1 MRSVGF
7 MVALGLGMC
16 LIAGAARADNGPYT
30 EAQAED
36 GHVKFNNNCAQCHG
50 PKLDGALGPNLHDAK
65 FQAIFAGKPVS
76 NLRDFVYENMP
87 QNAPKSLKDDELYP
101 ILAWIMKKNNV
112 PAGDKP
118 LTKAS
123 ADTAQFP
130 KTEK

>member
-1 MRSVGF
+1 MRVKGIAVVFTLTAS
-7 MVALGLGMC
+7 
-16 LIAGAARADNGPYT
+16 LISGAAFAASGPYT
-30 EAQAED
+30 DKQAED

-65 FQAIFAGKPVS
+65 FQAMFADKPVK

-87 QNAPKSLKDDELYP
+87 QNAPKSLTDDNLYP
-101 ILAWIMKKNNV
+101 ILAWILKKNNV
-112 PAGDKP
+112 PAGDQP